1 MFPYG
6 SDTRP
11 LTFHDIRHTFQST
24 LPRGS
29 DAVHTSD
36 NVALCYFNPR
46 SLTGATALLVC
57 PQPHRQSFQSTLP
70 YESNL
75 NTQSNGGWI
84 SEISIHAPLRE
95 RPASNGTLSRTQKFQ
110 STLPHGSDLPRDNFN
125 LTAGNFNPR
134 SLTGATRQSD
144 SDRESICISIHAP
157 LRERHA

>member
-1 MFPYG
+1 MLTKPKIQPCSVFQSMFPYG

-95 RPASNGTLSRTQKFQ
+95 RLVDKIFLSEILAFQ
-110 STLPHGSDLPRDNFN
+110 STLPCGSDCICKNSSWGH
-125 LTAGNFNPR
+125 THNFNPR
-134 SLTGATRQSD
+134 SLTGATQ
-144 SDRESICISIHAP
+144 
-157 LRERHA
+157 